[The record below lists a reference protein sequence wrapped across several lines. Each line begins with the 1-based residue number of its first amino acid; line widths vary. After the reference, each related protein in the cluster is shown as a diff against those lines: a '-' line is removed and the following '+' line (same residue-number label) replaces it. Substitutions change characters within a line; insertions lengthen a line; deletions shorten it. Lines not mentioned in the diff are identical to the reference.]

1 MSLLI
6 AYVIALGCIGLV
18 RWAIQRIKG
27 YQRIYELSP
36 DSHQKKHGVV
46 TMGGLGILLG
56 TTLTAAIVGL
66 SPMGWGALLAMWG
79 FGCLGLIDDALSLAN
94 RKNQGLTARYKFG
107 FQTLLGLGVVA
118 ATHVT
123 IAPLDWWEW
132 GWYTFLFNGVSNA
145 TNLTDGLDGLL
156 GGLAILTFFGL
167 MVLGLHQAPDMIPVC
182 LIIIGSLLAFLV
194 FNTHPALLFMGD
206 TGSLG
211 LGALM
216 VAVAMACDAPLILLP
231 LGAPY
236 AIETISVI
244 IQVISFKWRGKRV
257 FKMAPL
263 HHHLELSGWSEPKVV
278 GAFWLGGA
286 VITAL
291 TIGWLR

>member
-6 AYVIALGCIGLV
+6 AYVISLGSIALV
-18 RWAIQRIKG
+18 RWVIQRVKG
-27 YQRIYELSP
+27 YQPIYNLSP
-36 DSHQKKHGVV
+36 DSHQKKRGVV

-56 TTLTAAIVGL
+56 TSITASIVGL
-66 SPMGWGALLAMWG
+66 SPMGWAAILAMWG
-79 FGCLGLIDDALSLAN
+79 FGCLGLIDDGLSLAN
-94 RKNQGLTARYKFG
+94 RKNQGLTARQKFG
-107 FQTLLGLGVVA
+107 LQTLMGLGIVA
-118 ATHVT
+118 ATHVA
-123 IAPLDWWEW
+123 IAPLEWWEW
-132 GWYTFLFNGVSNA
+132 GWYTLLFNGVSNA

-167 MVLGLHQAPDMIPVC
+167 MILGLYQAPDMIPVC
-182 LIIIGSLLAFLV
+182 LIAMGSLLAFLV
-194 FNTHPALLFMGD
+194 FNMHPARLFMGD

-216 VAVAMACDAPLILLP
+216 VAVAMACHAPLVLLP
-231 LGAPY
+231 LGAVY
-236 AIETISVI
+236 AVETLSVI

-263 HHHLELSGWSEPKVV
+263 HHHFELSGWSEPKVV
-278 GAFWLGGA
+278 WVFWLVGA

-291 TIGWLR
+291 TIGGLL